1 MNPLQIDLITQK
13 IEEELVEWRR
23 TLHQIPETGFLEFQT
38 TAFIVSKLS
47 NFDCQ
52 LFVGEDVMTRADRKG
67 MPSDE
72 ELNRYFESGLPI
84 DDELLEQMRGG
95 MTGCIGVF
103 DSGRKGP
110 HTVVRFDIDALP
122 IEETRIANHVPLRGG
137 FMSIHPGNMHACGHD
152 GHATIGIG
160 VAYVLHEMKDEL
172 KGKVTLIFQPA
183 EEGGRGARAV
193 VAKGWTLDADYFLS
207 GHVGLLERPVGTVAL
222 STTKFLASSKLDVS
236 FSGESAHAGKS
247 PEEGR
252 NALLSAASAAL
263 HLNGITRH
271 SQGATRINTGTLH
284 AGAGRNIVADQ
295 ATMIIETRGE
305 TTQLNEYMRT
315 EAERIIQASALLF
328 NTQAVITETGYA
340 QSCHCNEE
348 WIGWGR
354 EALHGSHFV
363 NSILDEAELGASEDA
378 TAYINDVQQ
387 HGGKAT
393 YIIVASPLNAPHHH
407 PEFDYD
413 EKVLAV
419 AVSTFARLLSYHHSR
434 KDIRNLRLVGF

>member
-1 MNPLQIDLITQK
+1 MNRKKIDLITQAM
-13 IEEELVEWRR
+13 EEELVEWRR

-47 NFDCQ
+47 NLDCQ

-67 MPSDE
+67 MPNDK
-72 ELNRYFESGLPI
+72 ELNRYFESGLSI
-84 DDELLEQMRGG
+84 DDVLLEQMRGG

-103 DSGRKGP
+103 DSGREGP

-122 IEETRIANHVPLRGG
+122 IEETSSASHVPLREN
-137 FMSIHPGNMHACGHD
+137 FMSKNPGSMHACGHD
-152 GHATIGIG
+152 GHAAIGLG
-160 VAYVLHEMKDEL
+160 VAYVLDELKDEL

-183 EEGGRGARAV
+183 EEGGRGAQAV
-193 VAKGWTLDADYFLS
+193 VSKGWTQDGDYFLS
-207 GHVGLLERPVGTVAL
+207 GHVGFLEKPVGTVAL
-222 STTKFLASSKLDVS
+222 STTKFLASTKLDVS

-271 SQGATRINTGTLH
+271 SKGATRINIGTLH
-284 AGAGRNIVADQ
+284 AGSGRNIIADQ
-295 ATMIIETRGE
+295 ATMTIETRGE

-328 NTQAVITETGYA
+328 NTQVVITETGYA
-340 QSCHCNEE
+340 QGGRCDVE
-348 WIGWGR
+348 WIGWGK
-354 EALHGSHFV
+354 EALQGSRFV
-363 NSILDEAELGASEDA
+363 NSILDETDLGASEDA
-378 TAYINDVQQ
+378 TAYMNDVQQ

-393 YIIVASPLNAPHHH
+393 YIIVASPLKAPHHH

-434 KDIRNLRLVGF
+434 NDI